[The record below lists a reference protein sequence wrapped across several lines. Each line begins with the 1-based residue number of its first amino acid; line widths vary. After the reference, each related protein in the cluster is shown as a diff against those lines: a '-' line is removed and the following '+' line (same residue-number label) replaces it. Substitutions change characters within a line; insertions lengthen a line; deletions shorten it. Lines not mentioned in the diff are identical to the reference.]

1 MSDTNRNSAISWVL
15 AFAFAALAGRV
26 ASILQAERAGIASGH
41 IAAIGRRIVAQNQPL
56 KNSRITPAS

>member
-1 MSDTNRNSAISWVL
+1 VL
-15 AFAFAALAGRV
+15 DETTAAAELV
-26 ASILQAERAGIASGH
+26 ASILQAERAAIAGGY